1 MSMMFLVMRFVI
13 GIAVVSRGSGPIY
26 QPAETVG
33 VDIVTYLHS
42 QFKDGRDF

>member
-13 GIAVVSRGSGPIY
+13 GIVVSRASGPIY